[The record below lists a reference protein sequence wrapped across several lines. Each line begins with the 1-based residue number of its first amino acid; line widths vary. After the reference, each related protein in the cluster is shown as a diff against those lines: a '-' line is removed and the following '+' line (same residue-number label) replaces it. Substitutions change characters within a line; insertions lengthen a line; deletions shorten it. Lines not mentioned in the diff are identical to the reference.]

1 MDAMATKAS
10 GNQMARL
17 GTNINRGHYQGNGI
31 VSKANSGNPSKGDF
45 ERMARRR
52 FQNPKPTRRGEW
64 WTLRVWKTTFTN
76 GQLKRMRERIKL
88 APATMG
94 AREVQKLAAEYL
106 RPLNQGLETIGSAT
120 NFQHYVETTY
130 IPVVMPSMAKST

>member
-1 MDAMATKAS
+1 MV
-10 GNQMARL
+10 L
-17 GTNINRGHYQGNGI
+17 C
-31 VSKANSGNPSKGDF
+31 
-45 ERMARRR
+45 RRR
-52 FQNPKPTRRGEW
+52 TPAIRRKEISSGWRAGGFQNPKPTRRGEW